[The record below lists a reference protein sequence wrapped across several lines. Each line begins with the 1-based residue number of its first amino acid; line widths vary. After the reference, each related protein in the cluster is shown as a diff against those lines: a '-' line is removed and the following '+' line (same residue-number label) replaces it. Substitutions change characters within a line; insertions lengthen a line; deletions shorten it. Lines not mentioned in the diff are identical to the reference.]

1 MTRRVMGIL
10 MAAIFA
16 AAPAVAHHSFSAEFD
31 INQPVT
37 LTGTVSDMRWSNPHA
52 WLYIDVKD
60 ADGKVV
66 KWALETVAANQLYRR
81 GVRRE
86 DVVIGTVVSVEGWRA
101 RNGTPTANAS
111 TIKLADGRLLF
122 GGRAPGQ
129 STGP

>member
-1 MTRRVMGIL
+1 MTRRVMGVLI
-10 MAAIFA
+10 AAIVA

-86 DVVIGTVVSVEGWRA
+86 DVVIGTVVTVEGWRA

-111 TIKLADGRLLF
+111 TE
-122 GGRAPGQ
+122 
-129 STGP
+129 